1 MCKNML
7 YVNYVYKC
15 IYIQFPDWA
24 RYFYEEDE
32 ALKVKYKEEFLA
44 VHLPNCLS
52 KFNSLL
58 EKKKHKDFLVCQE
71 LTWADVF
78 IATKMDRMQK
88 TTGQE
93 VLDSYDAVKKFKDT
107 VFNFPK
113 IQEYLKH
120 HTVNI

>member
-1 MCKNML
+1 ML